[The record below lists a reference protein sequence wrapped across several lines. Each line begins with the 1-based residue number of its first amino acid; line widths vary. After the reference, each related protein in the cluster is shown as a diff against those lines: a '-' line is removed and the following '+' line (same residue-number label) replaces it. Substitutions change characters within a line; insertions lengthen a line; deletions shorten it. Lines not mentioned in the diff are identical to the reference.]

1 MAAHRI
7 AVIPG
12 DGIGGEVTEA
22 GLAMLEAL
30 AAATPDLELEFESFP
45 WGSDFYRATGAMM
58 PADALAR
65 LAGFDAIYFVAVGD
79 VAVPDH
85 VTLWGLRLAICQ
97 GFDQYANV
105 RPARLL
111 PGIASPLRDVAAD
124 DLDWVIVRENSEG
137 EYTGAGGRAHAGFAG
152 EVGVETAV
160 FTRAGIERIM
170 RFAFVLAR
178 KRPRRRLTLVT
189 KSNAQRHGMVL
200 WDEVFAGL
208 AADYA
213 DVETDRVLV
222 DAATVRMVRDPAS
235 IDVMVATNLHGRHP
249 ERSRRRAG
257 RRARAGAER
266 QPQSRARL
274 PVDVRAG
281 PRLRCRH
288 RRQGRRQPDRRA
300 CQRGDDARP
309 PGRKRRRRAAHGG
322 DRARHRGRRPADPR
336 PRRHGDDRGPGGRG
350 LPRHFRGRRLTRA

>member
-22 GLAMLEAL
+22 GLAVLEAL

-58 PADALAR
+58 PADALAM

-235 IDVMVATNLHGRHP
+235 IDVMVATNLHADILSDLAAALAGGLGLAPSANLNP
-249 ERSRRRAG
+249 ERAYPSMFEPVHGSAADIAG
-257 RRARAGAER
+257 KGVANPIGALASAAMMLDHLGE
-266 QPQSRARL
+266 SAAAARL
-274 PVDVRAG
+274 TAAIERVTGAGGPLTPDLGGTATTAALADAVCRAISE
-281 PRLRCRH
+281 
-288 RRQGRRQPDRRA
+288 
-300 CQRGDDARP
+300 
-309 PGRKRRRRAAHGG
+309 
-322 DRARHRGRRPADPR
+322 AD
-336 PRRHGDDRGPGGRG
+336 G
-350 LPRHFRGRRLTRA
+350 